1 MKTTNEEH
9 KMTELR
15 VIQENADQFLEDEV
29 RRHVTITSVDKVLD
43 TLSNWGRRSS
53 IWPMQ
58 FGLACCAIEM
68 ICTAS
73 ARFDIA
79 RFGAELFR
87 ASPRQADLMIV
98 SGTVTKRM
106 VPMIVRLY
114 NQMPEPKYVISMGAC
129 STGGGPFKEGYNVV
143 SGIDE
148 FLPVDVYITG
158 CPPTPQALLA
168 GLMELQHKID
178 GQHHRATRWYHKEST
193 DERPIPRL
201 GPDLVDPRQI
211 EQIKAAQAQNIQQAT
226 PADLPT
232 YIKAFAAYV
241 PEPDEVETPDM
252 SEAEKKKL
260 ALRNKKKAPPPTVN
274 SSMQAVLD
282 KYHDIEVSTAGT
294 LIVPAEQLQKVVFK
308 LKDLGLDYLAN
319 LSSVD
324 FEDFFE
330 VVYNFTSAH
339 KPEAEVPGVTL
350 AVRTGR
356 DKPTVPSLTPFV
368 PGADFQEREVY
379 DMMGIR
385 FEGHPNLRR
394 ILMWDGFKGWP
405 LRKDY
410 LEPYYEAPAKIF
422 PSRWREGQH
431 TFSEDKNIWGRNVNY
446 PADWDPDEFAY
457 NDDDP
462 ELSSLGGGDG
472 SSENLMEVNMGP
484 HHPSTHGVFRMKM
497 ALDGEKVVRLYPMMG
512 YLHRNHEK
520 IGERNSWIMNFPYT
534 DRLDYLTSMANNHG
548 YALAVEKL
556 AGIQVPERAEYLRVI
571 MTELNR
577 IASHLW
583 GQGFLF
589 NDLGA
594 FFTPMLYAAQEREL
608 ILDLFEMVSGA
619 RIMCNYMRFGGVAH
633 DLPDEFYEP
642 FNHLVHDRLP
652 RMIEEL
658 DKFLTTNEIVMERTQ
673 NLGVVT
679 AEEAIAYSCSGP
691 VLRAAGVPYD
701 VRRNHPYSIYER
713 FEFDV
718 VTQTRGDVY
727 SRYLVRLAEMYQS
740 LRILRQAI
748 KDLPE
753 GEIIDKKQWNMRV
766 PAGQVYGCVESPK
779 GQLGYYLVSDGAGN
793 PYRYHV
799 RSPSFLNLTALEKM
813 CQGHQVAD
821 VVVVL
826 GSLDIVL
833 GEVDR

>member
-1 MKTTNEEH
+1 
-9 KMTELR
+9 MTDLR
-15 VIQENADQFLEDEV
+15 VIQGDAEAALEQEV
-29 RRHVTITSVDKVLD
+29 RRHVSITSIDKVLD
-43 TLSNWGRRSS
+43 TLNNWGRRSS

-73 ARFDIA
+73 SRFDIA

-106 VPMIVRLY
+106 IPMIVRLY

-148 FLPVDVYITG
+148 FIPVDVYITG
-158 CPPTPQALLA
+158 CPPTPQALLS
-168 GLMELQHKID
+168 GLIELQKKID
-178 GQHHRATRWYHKEST
+178 NQHYKETRWYHPEGS
-193 DERPIPRL
+193 DERTVPML
-201 GPDLVDPRQI
+201 GPDLVDPRQLDRI
-211 EQIKAAQAQNIQQAT
+211 KQAASAEKAAEA
-226 PADLPT
+226 PELPKLF
-232 YIKAFAAYV
+232 KAFEVYV
-241 PEPDEVETPDM
+241 PEPEEAPEP
-252 SEAEKKKL
+252 EAEGEDKPKKKVV
-260 ALRNKKKAPPPTVN
+260 KKKKVEPPQVN
-274 SSMQAVLD
+274 PSMQAILD
-282 KYHDIEVSTAGT
+282 KYPQVSVTVAST
-294 LIVPAEQLQKVVFK
+294 LLVPAEDLHNVVRH
-308 LKDLGLDYLAN
+308 LKTLKLDYLQN
-319 LSSVD
+319 LTSVD
-324 FEDFFE
+324 FEDCFE
-330 VVYNFTSAH
+330 VVYNFSASQ
-339 KPEAEVPGVTL
+339 AVDTEVPGVTL
-350 AVRTGR
+350 VVRT
-356 DKPTVPSLTPFV
+356 DKENPTVPSLSAFW
-368 PGADFQEREVY
+368 PGANFQEREVY
-379 DMMGIR
+379 DMMGIH
-385 FEGHPNLRR
+385 FDGHPHLRR
-394 ILMWDGFKGWP
+394 ILMWEGFEGYP

-410 LEPYYEAPAKIF
+410 LEPYYEAPTKIF
-422 PSRWREGQH
+422 PSRWKEGHH
-431 TFSEDKNIWGRNVNY
+431 TFAEDKNPWGRNVKY
-446 PADWDPDEFAY
+446 PKDWDPDSFPY

-462 ELSSLGGGDG
+462 DFASLGAAGTLRND
-472 SSENLMEVNMGP
+472 LLEVNMGP
-484 HHPSTHGVFRMKM
+484 HHPSTHGVFRMKL
-497 ALDGEKVVRLYPMMG
+497 ALDGERVVRLYPMMG

-534 DRLDYLTSMANNHG
+534 DRLDYLTSMSNNHG

-556 AGIQVPERAEYLRVI
+556 AGIAVPERAEYLRVI

-583 GQGFLF
+583 AQGFLL

-619 RIMCNYMRFGGVAH
+619 RIMCNYMRFGGVAY
-633 DLPDEFYEP
+633 DLPDEFYKP
-642 FNHLVHDRLP
+642 FRHLIYDRLP
-652 RMIEEL
+652 RMVEEL

-673 NLGVVT
+673 GLGVMT

-691 VLRAAGVPYD
+691 VLRASGVAYD
-701 VRRNHPYSIYER
+701 ARRNHPYSIYDR
-713 FEFDV
+713 FDFNV
-718 VTQTRGDVY
+718 ITQPRGDVY
-727 SRYLVRLAEMYQS
+727 SRYLVRLGEMQES
-740 LRILRQAI
+740 LRILQQAD
-748 KDLPE
+748 KALPQ

-766 PAGQVYGCVESPK
+766 PAGQAYGCVESPK
-779 GQLGYYLVSDGAGN
+779 GQLGYYVVSDGQSN

-799 RSPSFLNLTALEKM
+799 RSGSFINLTALEKM
-813 CQGHQVAD
+813 CQGHHVAD